1 MMTGEITTQRKIIEL
16 AHSTIAAAESKIAT
30 LQASC
35 RHRWHYQFCALDHA
49 ADCDMLHTWT
59 CLMKCDHCG
68 LESKKHGFYAFCKVH
83 LSEMTHKEILK
94 HLSPQRGQRDRHE
107 YKIQYQCKKKGYA
120 QNSVYKLIG
129 GRD

>member
-1 MMTGEITTQRKIIEL
+1 MITREIATQQTIIEL
-16 AHSTIAAAESKIAT
+16 TLSKIVKAKLKVAA

-35 RHRWHYQFCALDHA
+35 RHRWRYQFCTLDHA

-68 LESKKHGFYAFCKVH
+68 LESKKHGFYPFCKVH
-83 LSEMTHKEILK
+83 LSEMTHKEILE

-107 YKIQYQCKKKGYA
+107 FRIQYQCGEKGCTER
-120 QNSVYKLIG
+120 SVYKLIG